1 MTMKTKIVFAI
12 FSFMLLGLIVCEQAN
27 AQAASTKRAGIKGG
41 LNVSNLY
48 IDDVTDENARPG
60 INIGLFGELVSTE
73 GFGLQT
79 ELLYSTKGSKI
90 VYDTPANQEIQYNLN
105 YLELPVL
112 AVFKLGAVDLHAG
125 AYGGYLLGANISYDG
140 ELADGTDEIDKDNLK
155 SWDYGL
161 VGGVGVNFGA
171 MQVGARYNYGLVK
184 LSNSD
189 AADFLIG
196 DSKNSCAQLY
206 IAINLNSRK

>member
-1 MTMKTKIVFAI
+1 MRTKIIFTI
-12 FSFMLLGLIVCEQAN
+12 FSFTLLGLIVCEQVN
-27 AQAASTKRAGIKGG
+27 AQSASTKRAGIKGG

-73 GFGLQT
+73 VFGLQT

-90 VYDTPANQEIQYNLN
+90 VYDTPADQEIQYNLN

-112 AVFKLGAVDLHAG
+112 AVFKLGAVDLHVG
-125 AYGGYLLGANISYDG
+125 GYGGYLLGANISYDG

-184 LSNSD
+184 LANSD
-189 AADFLIG
+189 AADFLLG